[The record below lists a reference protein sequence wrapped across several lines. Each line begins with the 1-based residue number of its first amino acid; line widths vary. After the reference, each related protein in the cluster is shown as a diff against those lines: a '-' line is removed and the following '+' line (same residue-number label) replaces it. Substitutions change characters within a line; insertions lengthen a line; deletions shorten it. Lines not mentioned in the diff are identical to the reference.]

1 MATIQTSIKIFDGM
15 TPAFRHMTNAMN
27 IVLSSFEQLQ
37 RTSSNAIDANSIRT
51 AREELARAEAGFDR
65 LEQQIRE
72 SDNQQR
78 RLNDDIGK
86 GASSTDKLVAN
97 AKRLVATYV
106 GLRSI
111 GGLINLNDQMTS
123 TNARLGMIND
133 GQQSDSGL
141 NKMIFQSAERSR
153 ASYLDTAQIVSRIG
167 MNAGKA
173 FSSTK
178 EIVGFAE
185 QLNKKFVIAG
195 ASTEE
200 MNSALLQLTQGLSS
214 GVLRG
219 EELNAVFESAPNIIK
234 SIADYLD
241 VDIGKIRGMASEGM
255 LTADIVKSS
264 LLSAAEQTNAEFE
277 KMPYTFS
284 QIWTSIKNNAVMIF
298 GVIQKKIEQSMSSK
312 GFRTFI
318 DNFIDS
324 LYVLGNVAYN
334 IFNGIISILGSPA
347 FQSFSNTMIVGI
359 SLISQA
365 LGWIITQAL
374 NVANVFAQNWSI
386 VAPVIYGVIA
396 AIAIYKGVLL
406 ASTIAT
412 TVASF
417 VNSLYAVAAY
427 KACAALAAQEFAIFG
442 KISAQTMEALVTAQ
456 ATAAQW
462 GFNAALLSC
471 PIFWII
477 AGILA
482 FIVVV
487 FVAVAAVNKFAGTSL
502 TVVGAIVGAVFAA
515 VAAIQNVM
523 IWLLNGCIAVNEAIA
538 NGWNQCVFLMK
549 QAIAKGVIFIIE
561 KMASLNDSVNSAG
574 NALGKAFIDG
584 ANIAIRGV
592 NKLIDLINK
601 IPGINIGKVGEA
613 TFTPVKADNSTIK
626 KQIADLNKWVG
637 DAPEKIK
644 LERMQYKDIG
654 AAFQKGNALGEKWQ
668 KSITDK
674 FKDTFDINKMIEDAK
689 KKLGLDDLW
698 DDKYGLGDGFGSAGL
713 NSPLNDAAK
722 GAKDT
727 AGNTAKMAKT
737 MDKSQEDLKY
747 LRDIAEQETINR
759 FTGVN
764 IKIDMNNTNNINSE
778 ADVDGIVNVLKE
790 KLENAMV
797 VSAEG
802 IV

>member
-1 MATIQTSIKIFDGM
+1 MATIQTSIRIFDGM
-15 TPAFRHMTNAMN
+15 TPAFRHMTTAMN

-37 RTSSNAIDANSIRT
+37 RTSSNAVNANSIIR

-65 LEQQIRE
+65 LERQIRE

-78 RLNDDIGK
+78 KLNEDINK
-86 GASSTDKLVAN
+86 GASSTD
-97 AKRLVATYV
+97 RLVGSAKKLAATYL
-106 GLRSI
+106 GIRTL
-111 GGLINLNDQMTS
+111 GGLGNLSDQMTS

-133 GQQSDSGL
+133 GQQSDAGL

-219 EELNAVFESAPNIIK
+219 EELNAVFESAPNIIQ

-255 LTADIVKSS
+255 LTADIVKNS
-264 LLSAAEQTNAEFE
+264 LLAAAEQTNAEFE

-284 QIWTSIKNNAVMIF
+284 QIWTSIKNNAIMIF

-318 DNFIDS
+318 DNFINS

-334 IFNGIISILGSPA
+334 IFNEIISILGSPFFQA
-347 FQSFSNTMIVGI
+347 FVNAIIVGV
-359 SLISQA
+359 SLIVQA

-374 NVANVFAQNWSI
+374 NIANVFAQNWSI
-386 VAPVIYGVIA
+386 IAPIVLGVAAAMLVYNNALLLSIANKVKDIALSAKSLVMSFAHIVAESYRAAALVATTIAQDGLNAAMAACPITWILYGIIA
-396 AIAIYKGVLL
+396 IVVAFFVAIAI
-406 ASTIAT
+406 
-412 TVASF
+412 
-417 VNSLYAVAAY
+417 
-427 KACAALAAQEFAIFG
+427 
-442 KISAQTMEALVTAQ
+442 
-456 ATAAQW
+456 
-462 GFNAALLSC
+462 FNH
-471 PIFWII
+471 
-477 AGILA
+477 
-482 FIVVV
+482 
-487 FVAVAAVNKFAGTSL
+487 FAGTSVSAIG
-502 TVVGAIVGAVFAA
+502 VVAGAIS
-515 VAAIQNVM
+515 VAASFIGN
-523 IWLLNGCIAVNEAIA
+523 LFIATGNLIIDIVALIYNTLAGFAEFFANFLDDPIGSVIRAVSGMANAVLGIIRSIASAFDTVFGSNLADAVSGWQDKLQGWTDKVAGEAKIKVKRMDPNKLHFDRFNYGKA
-538 NGWNQCVFLMK
+538 WDAGYKWGDKLETNIKDKFD
-549 QAIAKGVIFIIE
+549 IS
-561 KMASLNDSVNSAG
+561 KMA
-574 NALGKAFIDG
+574 
-584 ANIAIRGV
+584 
-592 NKLIDLINK
+592 
-601 IPGINIGKVGEA
+601 
-613 TFTPVKADNSTIK
+613 
-626 KQIADLNKWVG
+626 
-637 DAPEKIK
+637 
-644 LERMQYKDIG
+644 
-654 AAFQKGNALGEKWQ
+654 
-668 KSITDK
+668 
-674 FKDTFDINKMIEDAK
+674 EDAK

-698 DDKYGLGDGFGSAGL
+698 DKKYGLGDGFGSAGL

-764 IKIDMNNTNNINSE
+764 IKIDMNNTNNISKDN
-778 ADVDGIVNVLKE
+778 DLDGIVNVLTE
-790 KLENAMV
+790 KLNDAMA

>member
-1 MATIQTSIKIFDGM
+1 MATIQTSIRIFDGM
-15 TPAFRHMTNAMN
+15 TPAFRHMNNAMN

-78 RLNDDIGK
+78 RLNEDINK
-86 GASSTDKLVAN
+86 GASSTD
-97 AKRLVATYV
+97 RLVGSAKKLAATYL
-106 GLRSI
+106 GIRTL
-111 GGLINLNDQMTS
+111 GGLGNLSDQMTS
-123 TNARLGMIND
+123 TNARLSMIND
-133 GQQSDSGL
+133 GQLSDGGL

-153 ASYLDTAQIVSRIG
+153 ASYLDTAKIVSRIG

-219 EELNAVFESAPNIIK
+219 EELNAVFESAPNIIQ

-255 LTADIVKSS
+255 LTADIVKNS
-264 LLSAAEQTNAEFE
+264 LLAAAEQTNAEFE

-284 QIWTSIKNNAVMIF
+284 QIWTSIKNNAIMIF

-318 DNFIDS
+318 DNFINS

-334 IFNGIISILGSPA
+334 IFNEIISILGSPFFQA
-347 FQSFSNTMIVGI
+347 FVNAIIVGV
-359 SLISQA
+359 SLIVQA

-374 NVANVFAQNWSI
+374 NIANVFAQNWSI
-386 VAPVIYGVIA
+386 IAPIVLGVAAAMLVYNNALLLSIANKVKDIALSAKSLVMSFAHIVAESYRAAALVATTIAQDGLNAAMAACPITWILYGIIA
-396 AIAIYKGVLL
+396 IVVAFFVAIAI
-406 ASTIAT
+406 
-412 TVASF
+412 
-417 VNSLYAVAAY
+417 
-427 KACAALAAQEFAIFG
+427 
-442 KISAQTMEALVTAQ
+442 
-456 ATAAQW
+456 
-462 GFNAALLSC
+462 FNH
-471 PIFWII
+471 
-477 AGILA
+477 
-482 FIVVV
+482 
-487 FVAVAAVNKFAGTSL
+487 FAGTSVSAIG
-502 TVVGAIVGAVFAA
+502 VVAGAIS
-515 VAAIQNVM
+515 VAASFIGN
-523 IWLLNGCIAVNEAIA
+523 LFIATGNLIIDIVALIYNTLAGFAEFFANFLDDPIGSVIRAVSGMANAVLGIIRSIASAFDTVFGSNLADAVSGWQDKLQGWTDKVAGEAKIKVERMDPNKLHFDRFNYGKA
-538 NGWNQCVFLMK
+538 WDAGYKWGDKLETNIKDKFD
-549 QAIAKGVIFIIE
+549 IS
-561 KMASLNDSVNSAG
+561 KMA
-574 NALGKAFIDG
+574 
-584 ANIAIRGV
+584 
-592 NKLIDLINK
+592 
-601 IPGINIGKVGEA
+601 
-613 TFTPVKADNSTIK
+613 
-626 KQIADLNKWVG
+626 
-637 DAPEKIK
+637 
-644 LERMQYKDIG
+644 
-654 AAFQKGNALGEKWQ
+654 
-668 KSITDK
+668 
-674 FKDTFDINKMIEDAK
+674 EDAK

-698 DDKYGLGDGFGSAGL
+698 DKKYGLGDGFGSAGL

-764 IKIDMNNTNNINSE
+764 IKIDMNNTNNISKDN
-778 ADVDGIVNVLKE
+778 DLDGIVNVLTE
-790 KLENAMV
+790 KLNDAMA

>member
-1 MATIQTSIKIFDGM
+1 MATIQTSIRIFDGM
-15 TPAFRHMTNAMN
+15 TPAFRNMTNAIN
-27 IVLSSFEQLQ
+27 TTI
-37 RTSSNAIDANSIRT
+37 NS
-51 AREELARAEAGFDR
+51 FDR
-65 LEQQIRE
+65 LQQRLHNPINAGGIQTSQQSLNNIENILTRIEQNIGKADE
-72 SDNQQR
+72 QQR
-78 RLNDDIGK
+78 RFNEDINK
-86 GASSTDKLVAN
+86 GISNTDRLLGSVKKLAGAYIGV
-97 AKRLVATYV
+97 KTV
-106 GLRSI
+106 
-111 GGLINLNDQMTS
+111 GGLGSLSDQMTS
-123 TNARLGMIND
+123 TNARLAMIND
-133 GQQSDSGL
+133 GQLSDGGL

-167 MNAGKA
+167 MNAGSA
-173 FSSTK
+173 FSSTR
-178 EIVGFAE
+178 EIVSFAE
-185 QLNKKFVIAG
+185 QLNKKFIIAG

-200 MNSALLQLTQGLSS
+200 MNSALLQLTQGLGS

-219 EELNAVFESAPNIIK
+219 EELNAVFESAPNIIQ

-255 LTADIVKSS
+255 LTADIVKNS
-264 LLSAAEQTNAEFE
+264 LLAASAETNKQFEQ
-277 KMPYTFS
+277 MPYTLG
-284 QIWTSIKNNAVMIF
+284 QIFTSVKNNAVMIF
-298 GVIQKKIEQSMSSK
+298 GAIQKKIEDTVSSG

-318 DNFIDS
+318 VNVTDS
-324 LYVLGNVAYN
+324 LYVLGAVGYSV
-334 IFNGIISILGSPA
+334 FNGFIDLLSSPV
-347 FQSFSNTMIVGI
+347 FQNFFNVMIVGT
-359 SLISQA
+359 SLITQG

-374 NVANVFAQNWSI
+374 SVANVFAQNWSI
-386 VAPVIYGVIA
+386 IAPIIYGVTIAIGIYTIAAIALAVANKVASLSAGWFNFQMTQTVIMHELATGATWMQVAAQYGLNAALYACPLTWIVLGFIAVIAVIFMVIA
-396 AIAIYKGVLL
+396 AI
-406 ASTIAT
+406 
-412 TVASF
+412 
-417 VNSLYAVAAY
+417 NH
-427 KACAALAAQEFAIFG
+427 
-442 KISAQTMEALVTAQ
+442 
-456 ATAAQW
+456 
-462 GFNAALLSC
+462 
-471 PIFWII
+471 
-477 AGILA
+477 
-482 FIVVV
+482 
-487 FVAVAAVNKFAGTSL
+487 FAGTSL
-502 TVVGAIVGAVFAA
+502 TVLGIIVGAVFAA

-523 IWLLNGCIAVNEAIA
+523 IGLLNGCITVNEAIA
-538 NGWNQCVFLMK
+538 NGWNQCVYFMK

-584 ANIAIRGV
+584 VNIAIRGV

-698 DDKYGLGDGFGSAGL
+698 DKKYGLGDGFGSAGL
-713 NSPLNDAAK
+713 NSPLSDAAK

-764 IKIDMNNTNNINSE
+764 IKIDMNNTNNINSDT
-778 ADVDGIVNVLKE
+778 DVDGIVNVLTE
-790 KLENAMV
+790 KLNDAMV

>member
-1 MATIQTSIKIFDGM
+1 M

-72 SDNQQR
+72 ADEQQKR
-78 RLNDDIGK
+78 FNDDVRK
-86 GASSTDKLVAN
+86 GASSTDKLVEN
-97 AKRLVATYV
+97 AKRLVATYI
-106 GLRSI
+106 GLRSV
-111 GGLINLNDQMTS
+111 GGLINLSDQMTS
-123 TNARLGMIND
+123 TNARLAMIND
-133 GQQSDSGL
+133 GQQSDGGL
-141 NKMIFQSAERSR
+141 NKMIFQSAERAR
-153 ASYLDTAQIVSRIG
+153 ASYLDTAKIVSRVG

-178 EIVGFAE
+178 EIVAFAE

-195 ASTEE
+195 ATTEE
-200 MNSALLQLTQGLSS
+200 TNSVLLQLTQGLGS

-219 EELNAVFESAPNIIK
+219 EELNAVFESAPNIIQ
-234 SIADYLD
+234 SIADYLE

-255 LTADIVKSS
+255 LTADIVKNS

-277 KMPYTFS
+277 KMPYTFG

-298 GVIQKKIEQSMSSK
+298 GVIQKKIEQSMSSR

-318 DNFIDS
+318 DNFIS
-324 LYVLGNVAYN
+324 GLYVLGNVFFN

-365 LGWIITQAL
+365 LGWIVTQAL
-374 NVANVFAQNWSI
+374 NLANIFAQNWSI
-386 VAPVIYGVIA
+386 IGPIIAGVVGILGTYLIA
-396 AIAIYKGVLL
+396 LGSIWLWETLCKISKNALAIASAIH
-406 ASTIAT
+406 
-412 TVASF
+412 
-417 VNSLYAVAAY
+417 
-427 KACAALAAQEFAIFG
+427 ALAIHAELTETQ
-442 KISAQTMEALVTAQ
+442 M
-456 ATAAQW
+456 ATVAQW
-462 GFNAALLSC
+462 GLNAAILAC
-471 PIFWII
+471 PIFWIV
-477 AGILA
+477 AGIIAL
-482 FIVVV
+482 
-487 FVAVAAVNKFAGTSL
+487 VAVLFVGVAIFNHFAGTS
-502 TVVGAIVGAVFAA
+502 VSAIGIVAGAIS
-515 VAAIQNVM
+515 VAAAFVGN
-523 IWLLNGCIAVNEAIA
+523 LFIATGNLIIDIVALIYNSLANFAEFFANFLDDPIGSVIRAVSRMADAVLGILRSIASAIDTIFGSNLANAVSGWQDKLQGWTDKVAGEAKIK
-538 NGWNQCVFLMK
+538 VELMDPNK
-549 QAIAKGVIFIIE
+549 LHFDRF
-561 KMASLNDSVNSAG
+561 NC
-574 NALGKAFIDG
+574 GKAWDAG
-584 ANIAIRGV
+584 Y
-592 NKLIDLINK
+592 
-601 IPGINIGKVGEA
+601 
-613 TFTPVKADNSTIK
+613 
-626 KQIADLNKWVG
+626 KWG
-637 DAPEKIK
+637 DK
-644 LERMQYKDIG
+644 LETNIK
-654 AAFQKGNALGEKWQ
+654 
-668 KSITDK
+668 DK
-674 FKDTFDINKMIEDAK
+674 FDISKIAEKAK
-689 KKLGLDDLW
+689 KDLGLDDLW

-764 IKIDMNNTNNINSE
+764 IKIDMNNTNNISKDT
-778 ADVDGIVNVLKE
+778 DVDGIVNVLTE
-790 KLENAMV
+790 KLNDAMI

>member
-1 MATIQTSIKIFDGM
+1 MATIQTSIRIFDGM
-15 TPAFRHMTNAMN
+15 TPAFRHMNNAMN

-78 RLNDDIGK
+78 RLNEDINK
-86 GASSTDKLVAN
+86 GASSTD
-97 AKRLVATYV
+97 RLVGSAKKLAATYL
-106 GLRSI
+106 GIRTL
-111 GGLINLNDQMTS
+111 GGLGNLSDQMTS
-123 TNARLGMIND
+123 TNARLSMIND
-133 GQQSDSGL
+133 GQLSDGGL

-153 ASYLDTAQIVSRIG
+153 ASYLDTAKIVSRIG

-219 EELNAVFESAPNIIK
+219 EELNAVFESAPNIIQ

-255 LTADIVKSS
+255 LTADIVKNS
-264 LLSAAEQTNAEFE
+264 LLAAAEQTNAEFE

-284 QIWTSIKNNAVMIF
+284 QIWTSIKNNAIMIF

-318 DNFIDS
+318 DNFINS

-374 NVANVFAQNWSI
+374 NLANIFAQNWSI
-386 VAPVIYGVIA
+386 ISPVILGIVGALTLYKTAVLGL
-396 AIAIYKGVLL
+396 AIANSIALL
-406 ASTIAT
+406 SQKW
-412 TVASF
+412 F
-417 VNSLYAVAAY
+417 DFQL
-427 KACAALAAQEFAIFG
+427 
-442 KISAQTMEALVTAQ
+442 AQTAIMHDLATGATWRQIIAQ
-456 ATAAQW
+456 Y
-462 GFNAALLSC
+462 GLNAALYAC
-471 PIFWII
+471 PLTWVVLGII
-477 AGILA
+477 AVISAVFIL
-482 FIVVV
+482 
-487 FVAVAAVNKFAGTSL
+487 VAVYNHFAGTSISVISL
-502 TVVGAIVGAVFAA
+502 AVGAWYWLCAVVYNVISGIVNAINICVVGIANAFRTGLYAVQCFFIDMANTGLKAGVNLDKAFDKFATNLANGIIKA
-515 VAAIQNVM
+515 VN
-523 IWLLNGCIAVNEAIA
+523 IAV
-538 NGWNQCVFLMK
+538 
-549 QAIAKGVIFIIE
+549 KG
-561 KMASLNDSVNSAG
+561 LNWLVEQ
-574 NALGKAFIDG
+574 
-584 ANIAIRGV
+584 
-592 NKLIDLINK
+592 INK
-601 IPGINIGKVGEA
+601 IPGINLPQMKE
-613 TFTPVKADNSTIK
+613 
-626 KQIADLNKWVG
+626 
-637 DAPEKIK
+637 
-644 LERMQYKDIG
+644 
-654 AAFQKGNALGEKWQ
+654 FQKVNTVIGTKTTFKPIQ
-668 KSITDK
+668 KPPEPKAWKPELVEYKNLKSEFIKGYDVGHQLQNK
-674 FKDTFDINKMIEDAK
+674 LKDTFDISKIAEDAK

-698 DDKYGLGDGFGSAGL
+698 DKKYGLGNGFGSAGL
-713 NSPLNDAAK
+713 NSPLGDAAK
-722 GAKDT
+722 RAKDT

-764 IKIDMNNTNNINSE
+764 IKIDMNNTNNISKD
-778 ADVDGIVNVLKE
+778 ADVDGIVNVLTE
-790 KLENAMV
+790 KLNDAMV

>member
-1 MATIQTSIKIFDGM
+1 MATIQTSIRIFDGM
-15 TPAFRHMTNAMN
+15 TPAFRHMNNAMN

-78 RLNDDIGK
+78 RLNEDINK
-86 GASSTDKLVAN
+86 GASSTD
-97 AKRLVATYV
+97 RLVGSAKKLAATYL
-106 GLRSI
+106 GIRTL
-111 GGLINLNDQMTS
+111 GGLGNLSDQMTS
-123 TNARLGMIND
+123 TNARLSMIND
-133 GQQSDSGL
+133 GQLSDGGL

-153 ASYLDTAQIVSRIG
+153 ASYLDTAKIVSRIG

-219 EELNAVFESAPNIIK
+219 EELNAVFESAPNIIQ

-255 LTADIVKSS
+255 LTADIVKNS
-264 LLSAAEQTNAEFE
+264 LLAAAEQTNAEFE

-284 QIWTSIKNNAVMIF
+284 QIWTSIKNNAIMIF

-318 DNFIDS
+318 DNFINS

-374 NVANVFAQNWSI
+374 NLANIFAQNWSI
-386 VAPVIYGVIA
+386 ISPVILGIVGALTLYKTAVLGL
-396 AIAIYKGVLL
+396 AIANSIALL
-406 ASTIAT
+406 SQKW
-412 TVASF
+412 F
-417 VNSLYAVAAY
+417 DFQL
-427 KACAALAAQEFAIFG
+427 
-442 KISAQTMEALVTAQ
+442 AQTAIMHDLATGATWRQIIAQ
-456 ATAAQW
+456 Y
-462 GFNAALLSC
+462 GLNAALYAC
-471 PIFWII
+471 PLTWVVLGII
-477 AGILA
+477 AVISAVFIL
-482 FIVVV
+482 
-487 FVAVAAVNKFAGTSL
+487 VAVYNHFAGTSISVISL
-502 TVVGAIVGAVFAA
+502 AVGAWYWLCAVVYNVISGIVNAINICVVGIANAFRTGLYAVQCFFIDMANAGLKAGVNLDKAFDKFATNLANGIIKA
-515 VAAIQNVM
+515 VN
-523 IWLLNGCIAVNEAIA
+523 IAV
-538 NGWNQCVFLMK
+538 
-549 QAIAKGVIFIIE
+549 KG
-561 KMASLNDSVNSAG
+561 LNWLVEQ
-574 NALGKAFIDG
+574 
-584 ANIAIRGV
+584 
-592 NKLIDLINK
+592 INK
-601 IPGINIGKVGEA
+601 IPGINLPQMKE
-613 TFTPVKADNSTIK
+613 
-626 KQIADLNKWVG
+626 
-637 DAPEKIK
+637 
-644 LERMQYKDIG
+644 
-654 AAFQKGNALGEKWQ
+654 FQKVNTVIGTKTTFKPIQ
-668 KSITDK
+668 KPPEPKAWKPELVEYKNLKSEFIKGYDVGHQLQNK
-674 FKDTFDINKMIEDAK
+674 LKDTFDISKIAEDAK

-698 DDKYGLGDGFGSAGL
+698 DKKYGLGNGFGSAGL
-713 NSPLNDAAK
+713 NSPLGDAAK

-764 IKIDMNNTNNINSE
+764 IKIDMNNTNNISKD
-778 ADVDGIVNVLKE
+778 ADVDGIVNVLTE
-790 KLENAMV
+790 KLNDAMV

>member
-1 MATIQTSIKIFDGM
+1 MATIQTSIRIFDGM

-78 RLNDDIGK
+78 RLNEDINK
-86 GASSTDKLVAN
+86 GASSTD
-97 AKRLVATYV
+97 RLVGSAKKLAATYL
-106 GLRSI
+106 GIRTL
-111 GGLINLNDQMTS
+111 GGLGNLSDQMTS

-133 GQQSDSGL
+133 GQQSDAGL

-219 EELNAVFESAPNIIK
+219 EELNAVFESAPNIIQ

-255 LTADIVKSS
+255 LTADIVKNS
-264 LLSAAEQTNAEFE
+264 LLAAAEQTNAEFE

-284 QIWTSIKNNAVMIF
+284 QIWTSIKNNAIMIF

-318 DNFIDS
+318 DNFINS

-334 IFNGIISILGSPA
+334 IFNEIISILGSPFFQA
-347 FQSFSNTMIVGI
+347 FVNAIIVGV
-359 SLISQA
+359 SLIVQA

-374 NVANVFAQNWSI
+374 NIANVFAQNWSI
-386 VAPVIYGVIA
+386 IAPIVLGVAAAMLVYNNALLLSIANKVKDIALSAKSLVMSFAHIVAESYRAAALVATTIAQDGLNAAMAACPITWILYGIIA
-396 AIAIYKGVLL
+396 IVVAFFVAIAI
-406 ASTIAT
+406 
-412 TVASF
+412 
-417 VNSLYAVAAY
+417 
-427 KACAALAAQEFAIFG
+427 
-442 KISAQTMEALVTAQ
+442 
-456 ATAAQW
+456 
-462 GFNAALLSC
+462 FNH
-471 PIFWII
+471 
-477 AGILA
+477 
-482 FIVVV
+482 
-487 FVAVAAVNKFAGTSL
+487 FAGTSVSAIG
-502 TVVGAIVGAVFAA
+502 VVAGAIS
-515 VAAIQNVM
+515 VAASFIGN
-523 IWLLNGCIAVNEAIA
+523 LFIATGNLIIDIVALIYNTLAGFAEFFANFLDDPIGSVIRAVSGMANAVLGIIRSIASAFDTVFGSNLADAVSGWQDKLQGWTDKVAGEAKIKVERMDPNKLHFDRFNYGKA
-538 NGWNQCVFLMK
+538 WDAGYKWGDKLETNIKDKFD
-549 QAIAKGVIFIIE
+549 IS
-561 KMASLNDSVNSAG
+561 KMA
-574 NALGKAFIDG
+574 
-584 ANIAIRGV
+584 
-592 NKLIDLINK
+592 
-601 IPGINIGKVGEA
+601 
-613 TFTPVKADNSTIK
+613 
-626 KQIADLNKWVG
+626 
-637 DAPEKIK
+637 
-644 LERMQYKDIG
+644 
-654 AAFQKGNALGEKWQ
+654 
-668 KSITDK
+668 
-674 FKDTFDINKMIEDAK
+674 EDAK

-698 DDKYGLGDGFGSAGL
+698 DKKYGLGDGFGSAGL

-764 IKIDMNNTNNINSE
+764 IKIDMNNTNNISKD
-778 ADVDGIVNVLKE
+778 ADVDGIVNVLTE
-790 KLENAMV
+790 KLNDAMV